1 MTKKQLIQAAV
12 LNFTIVVADVL
23 LFSNGF
29 FHLLSQ
35 ESIILKAV
43 GVAALVMSIL
53 FFLYGNYCIFIK
65 VQPTKLY
72 KAEELK
78 GSDDYLNALGEC
90 PNQKIFRGEIEKA
103 ARQIERMKKKAVLL
117 QTILMQY
124 FTEGEMAY
132 SRFLNVIEGTEGVF
146 FGNVKK
152 VINRI
157 TIFDAE
163 EYKEHAGDENVGRQ
177 HMDAIHQAIEQ
188 NDILLKKL
196 DDLILEVSKL
206 DDMRESALEELPAI
220 QEIDQLIVETK
231 YYQ

>member
-12 LNFTIVVADVL
+12 LNLTIVVADIL

-29 FHLLSQ
+29 FHLLSR
-35 ESIILKAV
+35 EAIVLKAI

-53 FFLYGNYCIFIK
+53 FFLYGNYSIFIK
-65 VQPTKLY
+65 TQPAKLY

-78 GSDDYLNALGEC
+78 DSDDYLDALSNC
-90 PNQKIFRGEIEKA
+90 PNQKVFRSEIEKET
-103 ARQIERMKKKAVLL
+103 RQIERMKKKAVLL
-117 QTILMQY
+117 QTILLQY

-132 SRFLNVIEGTEGVF
+132 NRFLNVIEGTERIF

-163 EYKEHAGDENVGRQ
+163 EYKENAGHENAGRQ
-177 HMDAIHQAIEQ
+177 HMEAIHQAIEQ
-188 NDILLKKL
+188 NDVLLKKL